1 MKCSLLSKLK
11 FLFRALKYRYKNDR
25 SELTYLSRNVKK
37 DDFVLDIGAHKGG
50 YLYWLRKFVGIK
62 GSVIAFEPQPI
73 LYNYLNQIIETF
85 GYDNID
91 LHHAGISSQAGE
103 LELFVP
109 KEMGQTSPGATFEN
123 RVNQEKGHLINVQVF
138 QLDDFMAQRKR
149 KINFIKLDVEGHE
162 LEVFKG
168 ANTILQQDQPT
179 LIFECEN
186 RHLNGIKV
194 QDVFEYLTALNYEGF
209 FFAKNGMQP
218 IIEFDAEKHQA
229 TSATNEIIDKKNYA
243 NNFVFQAK
251 R

>member
-1 MKCSLLSKLK
+1 MNGSLLSKLK
-11 FLFRALKYRYKNDR
+11 FLFRAWKYRYKNDR
-25 SELTYLSRNVKK
+25 EELSYLSNNIQKG
-37 DDFVLDIGAHKGG
+37 DFVLDIGAHKGG
-50 YLYWLRKFVGIK
+50 YLYWLRKFVGEK
-62 GSVIAFEPQPI
+62 GLVTAFEPQPI
-73 LYNYLNQIIETF
+73 LYKYINQTIKAL

-91 LHHAGISSQAGE
+91 LHHAGISSQAGT

-123 RVNQEKGHLINVQVF
+123 RLNQEKGHLINVQVF

-168 ANTILQQDQPT
+168 ASAILKKDQPT
-179 LIFECEN
+179 IIFECEN

-209 FFAKNGMQP
+209 FFAKNGMRP

-229 TSATNEIIDKKNYA
+229 TSATNEIIDRKNYA